1 MKQIAPEPGSVS
13 AEHFISKTEAS
24 KELGYADP
32 RHFRSL
38 LKALALANP
47 ARFGRFISKTS
58 ETGGLDS
65 TQKISQ
71 FDLEELRFFR
81 FECLQKTAP
90 QNLGKAVQLYRK
102 QRSNYEA

>member
-1 MKQIAPEPGSVS
+1 MKQIAPQPGSVS
-13 AEHFISKTEAS
+13 AEHFISKTAAS

-38 LKALALANP
+38 LKALAFANTN
-47 ARFGRFISKTS
+47 RFGRFIHSQ
-58 ETGGLDS
+58 TGGLDS
-65 TQKISQ
+65 SQKVSQ

-90 QNLGKAVQLYRK
+90 QSLEKALQLYQQKRM
-102 QRSNYEA
+102 NYEA